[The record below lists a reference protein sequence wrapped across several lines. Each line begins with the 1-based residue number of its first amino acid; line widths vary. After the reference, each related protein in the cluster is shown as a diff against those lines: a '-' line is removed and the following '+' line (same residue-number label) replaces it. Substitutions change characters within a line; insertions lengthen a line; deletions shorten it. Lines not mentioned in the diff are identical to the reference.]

1 MVNKNRF
8 FLMIPPFEISGK
20 TQIVVASRGHF
31 KISHNR
37 IQYKCGN
44 LDTDFLKIYPLEG
57 IGEINPFPSFK
68 NIDAF
73 NLLPQL
79 VKDIADLCFFKKE
92 DIYNVIL
99 EFLYGDILPFSMD
112 GFESGFYELKRLPQ
126 TFYEEFCRMTMTL
139 EDTITTTISTFD
151 ENVFIPFKQQFVSTV
166 HNRTNKDANIVLNNL
181 SRDFPKFFGL
191 HQDLLTILYTQAKEV
206 SDYQQLSFSLFSPI
220 LRKIGLLAKFMEFL
234 DIKRR
239 WGRII
244 MKIRPFIINTKQL
257 AQILTPIVEPR

>member
-1 MVNKNRF
+1 
-8 FLMIPPFEISGK
+8 MIPPFQISGK
-20 TQIVVASRGHF
+20 SQLVVASRGHF
-31 KISHNR
+31 EISHNR

-44 LDTDFLKIYPLEG
+44 INIDFLRVYPMDG
-57 IGEINPFPSFK
+57 IGEINLFPSFK

-79 VKDIADLCFFKKE
+79 LKGIVDLCFFKKE
-92 DIYNVIL
+92 DSYNIVL
-99 EFLYGDILPFSMD
+99 EFLYGDILPFSMN
-112 GFESGFYELKRLPQ
+112 GFESGFYELRPLPKN
-126 TFYEEFCRMTMTL
+126 FYEEFYRMTMTL
-139 EDTITTTISTFD
+139 EDTITTTISSFD

-166 HNRTNKDANIVLNNL
+166 HNRTNKDANSVLNNL

-206 SDYQQLSFSLFSPI
+206 SDYQQLSFSLLSPI
-220 LRKIGLLAKFMEFL
+220 LRKIGFITKFMEFL

-244 MKIRPFIINTKQL
+244 MKIRPFTIDTKQL
-257 AQILTPIVEPR
+257 AQTLSPIVEPR